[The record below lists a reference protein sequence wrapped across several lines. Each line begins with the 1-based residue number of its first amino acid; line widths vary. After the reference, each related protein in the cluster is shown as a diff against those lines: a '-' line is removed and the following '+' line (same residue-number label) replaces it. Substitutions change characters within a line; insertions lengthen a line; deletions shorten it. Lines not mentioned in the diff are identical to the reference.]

1 MNFDEYLE
9 NDYEFLS
16 SISNDWIEELYK
28 KVNNY
33 VINNYIYEGEDEEYY
48 LKYKNKHFQ
57 IGWFYG
63 PDLFYF
69 IKSVNE
75 EEVNSYINYD
85 YVKYNIVNMNQIKIR
100 NQINEIN
107 KEIIKLEEQGVSK
120 RLLLKSIKF

>member
-1 MNFDEYLE
+1 MYH
-9 NDYEFLS
+9 
-16 SISNDWIEELYK
+16 LY
-28 KVNNY
+28 NWQ
-33 VINNYIYEGEDEEYY
+33 
-48 LKYKNKHFQ
+48 FQ

-107 KEIIKLEEQGVSK
+107 KTINNLEEQGVSK

>member
-1 MNFDEYLE
+1 MNFDKYLE
-9 NDYEFLS
+9 KDYEFLS

-33 VINNYIYEGEDEEYY
+33 VINNYIYEGENEEYY
-48 LKYKNKHFQ
+48 LKYKDKYFQ